1 MKKIFLSHA
10 TADQAVTRH
19 IAHFLEEAGVDTWI
33 SFRDITPGAHWDETI
48 EAALRSAAALAVVV
62 TSASIESRYVRA
74 EVEYAIAANKT
85 VVPILVEEVVLPL
98 RWRTL
103 QHIRWNADGAQACAN
118 TIASILPDR
127 AVAELS
133 SALSSGS
140 DFNKVR
146 DLVLAHPEWLPME
159 AHMSNWYSFRVEPE
173 VVADSTVDCFA
184 ARLDTPGP
192 RAILVYL
199 TSPYERPFSASGG
212 ARPHLR
218 KSLSK
223 IRRHTDF
230 LRRKLLATHPLAPPT
245 LFAAEAH
252 SWKYILPWYTGF
264 RVYVI
269 AGRRVHYQGAMLEVR
284 NSFVAKANT
293 ELFPYDE
300 LRLCAFEVLSYDR
313 LLETAVLTDGQS
325 SDGSPCF

>member
-1 MKKIFLSHA
+1 MRKIFLSHA

-19 IAHFLEEAGVDTWI
+19 IAQLLEGAGVDTWA

-62 TSASIESRYVRA
+62 TSSSIESRYVRA
-74 EVEYAIAANKT
+74 EVEDAIAANKT
-85 VVPILVEEVVLPL
+85 VVPILVEDVVLPL

-103 QHIRWNADGAQACAN
+103 QHVRWNADDAQTCAN
-118 TIASILPDR
+118 AIASVLPDR
-127 AVAELS
+127 AVAELR
-133 SALSSGS
+133 SALTSES

-146 DLVLAHPEWLPME
+146 ELILAHPEWLPME
-159 AHMSNWYSFRVEPE
+159 AYMSNWYSFRVEPE
-173 VVADSTVDCFA
+173 IATNSAVDCFA

-218 KSLSK
+218 KALSK
-223 IRRHTDF
+223 IRLHIDF
-230 LRRKLLATHPLAPPT
+230 LRRELPATHPLAPPT
-245 LFAAEAH
+245 LFAEETH
-252 SWKYILPWYTGF
+252 GWKYILPLYTGF

-269 AGRRVHYQGAMLEVR
+269 ASRRVHYQGAMLKAR
-284 NSFVAKANT
+284 NSFVAKTNA
-293 ELFPYDE
+293 ELFSFDE
-300 LRLCAFEVLSYDR
+300 HRHCTFEVLSYDR
-313 LLETAVLTDGQS
+313 LLESAVLADG
-325 SDGSPCF
+325 